1 MGARKVRKQTTHIAT
16 SGSFCSL
23 MSHWSNLFIKLLL
36 CSHTAH
42 ILSDTNWT
50 LYRYLALPIPHPPQK
65 IGNYK
70 APGDCIRNIISS
82 MGEINH
88 SSYRI
93 ILFNSKI
100 YFTGYVHLQYIVF

>member
-1 MGARKVRKQTTHIAT
+1 MGARMVRKQTTRIAP

-23 MSHWSNLFIKLLL
+23 MSHWSDLFIKLLL
-36 CSHTAH
+36 CSHTAQ
-42 ILSDTNWT
+42 
-50 LYRYLALPIPHPPQK
+50 YLERHKLDSIQMIPCSPHSPK
-65 IGNYK
+65 AKGNYK
-70 APGDCIRNIISS
+70 APGDGIRNVISS

-100 YFTGYVHLQYIVF
+100 YFTGYVLLQYIVF